1 MMPNMQQA
9 MKQVKKMQAD
19 MARVQEELAGK
30 TVTATAGGG
39 AVKIEITGK
48 LEVRSIEIDP
58 EVVSADDIEMFQDLM
73 LAAFNEA
80 IKKAQELAESEMGKV
95 TGNLNIPGLPGIF

>member
-39 AVKIEITGK
+39 AVTVEITGK
-48 LEVRSIEIDP
+48 LEIRSITIDP

-73 LAAFNEA
+73 LAAVNEA
-80 IKKAQELAESEMGKV
+80 IKKGQELAESEMSKV
-95 TGNLNIPGLPGIF
+95 TGNLNIPGLPGLF